1 MSITNLP
8 KGFYLMAVNDKKTM
22 QLKDDR
28 MNICRPCAHYKAGFC
43 KLCGCMLVMKTRVK
57 QEKCPA
63 NKW

>member
-1 MSITNLP
+1 
-8 KGFYLMAVNDKKTM
+8 MAVNDKKTM

-28 MNICRPCAHYKAGFC
+28 MKICRPCAHYKAGFC